1 MFNEFN
7 SESLCILLDQ
17 NEKNPNLNGNNS
29 KQF

>member
-17 NEKNPNLNGNNS
+17 NEKKPNLNGNNS